1 MKQARFA
8 GAVGGHIAV
17 VVQMVAGEVGEH
29 RRGKGHAVDAKLI
42 QPVAG
47 DFHRHHLRAL
57 GAVLG
62 QLVLHGHRS
71 GVVWVAAVSWPIK
84 PLPTVPSSSAA

>member
-1 MKQARFA
+1 
-8 GAVGGHIAV
+8 
-17 VVQMVAGEVGEH
+17 MVAGKVGEH

-62 QLVLHGHRS
+62 QLVLHGHRVGR
-71 GVVWVAAVSWPIK
+71 GVGGGGELADKAIAHRAQQRGLVAQ
-84 PLPTVPSSSAA
+84 